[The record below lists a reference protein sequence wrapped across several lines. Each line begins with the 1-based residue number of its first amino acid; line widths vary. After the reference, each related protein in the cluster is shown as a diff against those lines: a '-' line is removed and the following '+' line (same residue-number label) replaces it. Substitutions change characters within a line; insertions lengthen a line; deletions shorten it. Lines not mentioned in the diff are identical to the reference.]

1 MEAFEV
7 LTSNLILISM
17 KVFFLA
23 VLLLLSI
30 FLVVLLKQIISMNEI
45 VHDTNDSI
53 ILRTVSIILLVVSL
67 SLLLTSLVI
76 L

>member
-7 LTSNLILISM
+7 LTSNLILLSI
-17 KVFFLA
+17 KIFFIA
-23 VLLLLSI
+23 VLSLLSV

-53 ILRTVSIILLVVSL
+53 ILRTVSIILLVISV